1 MLKVYQ
7 IFADKF
13 FMSGIKL
20 RSTRTF
26 TLIAIS
32 LFVSVSF
39 SFGDP
44 AHGVS
49 AKSTRAEIGFKTGS
63 IDTSAE
69 QDFLNRTNSLRA
81 SLGLGALH
89 TNGEL
94 LAKARSWS
102 QTQADAGTIFHS
114 TLTNGVTQNWHRLG
128 ENVGMGPD
136 SASIHDAL
144 VRSPRHYEN
153 LVDSG
158 FTEVGIGVVR
168 QGNIIYVSQV
178 FMEFMPSNTTQTT
191 SPPTTYKSNTSTAK
205 VPAVAAA
212 SAEPVGQAAPL
223 KTASADLSAVI
234 EKLSALEA

>member
-1 MLKVYQ
+1 
-7 IFADKF
+7 
-13 FMSGIKL
+13 MSSIKL
-20 RSTRTF
+20 RSART
-26 TLIAIS
+26 LAVIAIS

-39 SFGDP
+39 SFGDT

-49 AKSTRAEIGFKTGS
+49 TKSSRAEIGFKTGS
-63 IDTSAE
+63 IDTAAE

-89 TNGEL
+89 TNSEL

-136 SASIHDAL
+136 SAAIHDAL

-168 QGNIIYVSQV
+168 QGSIIYVSQV
-178 FMEFMPSNTTQTT
+178 FMELMPSSSAQTT
-191 SPPTTYKSNTSTAK
+191 SPPSTSGTSNSTASK
-205 VPAVAAA
+205 VPAVPA
-212 SAEPVGQAAPL
+212 STAEPVAQAAPL